1 MSPELV
7 SETSYN
13 TKSDIWALGR
23 NFHVAEFDKSQASI
37 SIKDP
42 SRVDA
47 EDSIGPHRKS
57 TATSEPFL
65 NISLTKPGIEL
76 FTSFLSA
83 VFFGAYG
90 HNKSDHMK
98 RPSTTEF
105 LKSPRIRLVI
115 KERSFNADCKRREE
129 ELKHR
134 ESLLETREAQ
144 VALREEEVRQKLKEI
159 AASACM
165 CRAIEDVQ
173 LPDDRPLRGIKQSNV
188 AHTDEDHLPGDDASS
203 VTPHLLTKVPELTS
217 KSAPSTVRSS
227 ISNVPRIEGAHSN
240 AIVAEVP
247 QKAKPIAHVGPKQH
261 KTVLSGIKAPLAT
274 SPSPLRSGIQLR
286 TQQHAAIYGGL
297 VGAIGGSGGG
307 GGGGI
312 DGGGVG
318 GSAGLAVGPRMG
330 ENRAPLTVQPPMVF
344 GIKSAAVAYGGYE
357 RVAMRAVADSGTV
370 GSGSGR
376 AFRSGMTPS
385 KTAVSVGGDAGSV
398 PASPMQLSSP

>member
-1 MSPELV
+1 
-7 SETSYN
+7 
-13 TKSDIWALGR
+13 
-23 NFHVAEFDKSQASI
+23 
-37 SIKDP
+37 
-42 SRVDA
+42 
-47 EDSIGPHRKS
+47 
-57 TATSEPFL
+57 
-65 NISLTKPGIEL
+65 
-76 FTSFLSA
+76 
-83 VFFGAYG
+83 
-90 HNKSDHMK
+90 MK

-173 LPDDRPLRGIKQSNV
+173 LPDDRPLRGIKQSDV
-188 AHTDEDHLPGDDASS
+188 AHTDEDHLPGFSTRKSDEHSISDDASS

-247 QKAKPIAHVGPKQH
+247 QKAKPITQVGLKQH
-261 KTVLSGIKAPLAT
+261 KTVLSGTKAPLAT